1 MLDYLKSSLEEV
13 FLCWTY
19 VYEFFLQ
26 NKNNHMVQ
34 ILNNLKIQ
42 IENKP
47 VLFKHYF
54 NAGIFLFCDLF
65 DLDGNF

>member
-1 MLDYLKSSLEEV
+1 
-13 FLCWTY
+13 
-19 VYEFFLQ
+19 
-26 NKNNHMVQ
+26 MVQ

-47 VLFKHYF
+47 VLFKNYF